1 MQNESATLVP
11 PRRLG
16 SLLREARVDK
26 GLELEDIAA
35 RHPEF
40 TVVDIDD
47 LELGRRTLSD
57 AQLKEVMAAYGLDQ
71 ASLVP
76 TRSKLVIDLDEG
88 RMAVE
93 ESEVSTDGL
102 SGPDEILARYLAFV
116 YHLRNMPVGSPI
128 PLRDVDLEVL
138 STALEIETIDIEERL
153 KRLMSDEEAIT
164 KSQQR
169 FRGRMLLPLAGV
181 VLAACSAGVLVFVAS
196 SNEAAQPSA
205 TGTQTDVSTPA
216 VAAPAVVTDIGTGGA
231 IAIAASVETQL
242 GSAVVELNTGS

>member
-1 MQNESATLVP
+1 MQTELATLVP
-11 PRRLG
+11 ARRLG
-16 SLLREARVDK
+16 SLLREARIAK
-26 GLELEDIAA
+26 GLGLEDIAA
-35 RHPEF
+35 HHPEF

-47 LELGRRTLSD
+47 LELGRRSLNDS
-57 AQLKEVMAAYGLDQ
+57 QLKKIISAYGLDE
-71 ASLVP
+71 ANLLP

-153 KRLMSDEEAIT
+153 KRLMTDEEAIA

-169 FRGRMLLPLAGV
+169 FRGRVLLPLAGV

-196 SNEAAQPSA
+196 SNDAVQPNA
-205 TGTQTDVSTPA
+205 TSTQTDVSMPA
-216 VAAPAVVTDIGTGGA
+216 IAAPSVVTDIGTGGA
-231 IAIAASVETQL
+231 VVIAASVETQL
-242 GSAVVELNTGS
+242 GSAVVAVNPGS